1 MSGDASSLGG
11 WRPWLL
17 VLCCWLPASVHAEGP
32 PYDGGNPAV
41 LAAPEPTTGALP
53 TESLDALEQRILGKG
68 CEPKLLGDARRRFI
82 EAQLLCDAHLS
93 FILIQAALDG
103 HPLPDTPRRLKA
115 LLADAL
121 GRARSPF
128 LRGESTR
135 VEGHTLPTSVL
146 YRGYVLLMLAGMERA
161 GLGDAES
168 TALFDALA
176 AQLVDALAHQPLL
189 PSFGQSI
196 WPCDSAPAAAG
207 LLLHGRL
214 RGNTRSRDA
223 GEQLVARLVELAG
236 LPTGFPAKVDAKGR
250 PLEPTPRAT
259 TLAWT
264 GAFLAMASHPAA
276 GTFTRTLVK
285 DYCGRPAGDLLPF
298 AACREWP
305 RGVKGRE
312 DSASGPLVHGG
323 YSLGASALAIAAT
336 RLSGEHGQWHA
347 HLLNAARE
355 MGIRTTL
362 EQPRKQPLEASL
374 YWWGTTVRPW

>member
-1 MSGDASSLGG
+1 MS
-11 WRPWLL
+11 
-17 VLCCWLPASVHAEGP
+17 V
-32 PYDGGNPAV
+32 
-41 LAAPEPTTGALP
+41 
-53 TESLDALEQRILGKG
+53 ESLEALERRILGKG
-68 CEPKLLGDARRRFI
+68 CRPRLLGDKGRGFI

-93 FILIQAALDG
+93 FILVQAALDG
-103 HPLPDTPRRLKA
+103 RPLPETPRRLKS

-121 GRARSPF
+121 GRAQAPF
-128 LRGESTR
+128 KPHGGRAAA
-135 VEGHTLPTSVL
+135 GHPLPLSVL

-161 GLGDAES
+161 GMADEAS

-176 AQLVDALAHQPLL
+176 AQLVEALSRQLVL
-189 PSFGQSI
+189 PSFGKSAI

-214 RGNTRSRDA
+214 RGNAESRAA
-223 GEQLVARLVELAG
+223 GERLVARLVELAA

-250 PLEPTPRAT
+250 PVEPTPRAT

-276 GTFTRTLVK
+276 RTFTDTLVD
-285 DYCGRPAGDLLPF
+285 DYCDRPAGDLLPF

-305 RGVKGRE
+305 RGMKGRE

-323 YSLGASALAIAAT
+323 YSIGASALAIAAT
-336 RLSGEHGQWHA
+336 RLSDKHSQWHA

-355 MGIRTTL
+355 MGIGSTL
-362 EQPRKQPLEASL
+362 ENPGHYPLEAAL
-374 YWWGTTVRPW
+374 YWWGTTARPW

>member
-1 MSGDASSLGG
+1 M
-11 WRPWLL
+11 
-17 VLCCWLPASVHAEGP
+17 
-32 PYDGGNPAV
+32 
-41 LAAPEPTTGALP
+41 
-53 TESLDALEQRILGKG
+53 
-68 CEPKLLGDARRRFI
+68 LGDSRRRFA

-93 FILIQAALDG
+93 FILVQATLDR
-103 HPLPDTPRRLKA
+103 HPAPDSQRRLKA

-121 GRARSPF
+121 SRARSPF
-128 LRGESTR
+128 NSTGGKP
-135 VEGHTLPTSVL
+135 VAGQPLPNSIL

-161 GLGDAES
+161 GLADAES

-176 AQLVDALAHQPLL
+176 AQLVEALSQQLLL
-189 PSFGQSI
+189 PSFGRSI

-214 RGNTRSRDA
+214 RDNVESRA
-223 GEQLVARLVELAG
+223 SGERLVARLVELAS
-236 LPTGFPAKVDAKGR
+236 LPTGFPTRVDAKGR
-250 PLEPTPRAT
+250 PIESTQRAT

-264 GAFLAMASHPAA
+264 GAFLAMASHPEARR
-276 GTFTRTLVK
+276 FTATLV
-285 DYCGRPAGDLLPF
+285 DGYCDHPAGSALPL

-312 DSASGPLVHGG
+312 DAASGPLVFGG
-323 YSLGASALAIAAT
+323 YSVGASALAIAAT
-336 RLSGEHGQWHA
+336 RLSSEHRQWHT

-362 EQPRKQPLEASL
+362 ERPRKQPLEAAL